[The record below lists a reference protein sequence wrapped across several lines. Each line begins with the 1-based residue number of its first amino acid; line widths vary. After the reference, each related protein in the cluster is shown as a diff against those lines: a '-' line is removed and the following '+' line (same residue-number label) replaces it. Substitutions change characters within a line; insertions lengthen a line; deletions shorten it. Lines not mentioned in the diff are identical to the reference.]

1 MSSLADLRYTPQEYY
16 AIEQRDPWKNEFLN
30 GVIRPMAH
38 VNRYHCLI
46 MGALI
51 CELSNQI
58 KDRPEQV
65 YASRLRFSV
74 PATGL
79 YTYPDLV
86 VVAGKSEYN
95 RAIPDTLTNPAVIVE
110 IVSPATEAYDRGEK
124 FWHYRRFSSLR
135 EYVLVVQDEPR
146 VECFLR
152 QNEDSDRWLF
162 SEFSGLDATALLVSL
177 GCDLRLGEVYADVE
191 FPSVVGAEPERIR

>member
-38 VNRYHCLI
+38 VSRYHCLI

-51 CELSNQI
+51 CELGNQL
-58 KDRPEQV
+58 KERPEQV

-79 YTYPDLV
+79 YTYPDV
-86 VVAGKSEYN
+86 VVVGGKSRYN
-95 RAIPDTLTNPAVIVE
+95 PAIPDTLTNPAVIVE

-124 FWHYRRFSSLR
+124 FWHYRQFSSLR
-135 EYVLVVQDEPR
+135 EYVLVAQDEPR
-146 VECFLR
+146 VEYFLR
-152 QNEDSDRWLF
+152 QEDDSRWMF
-162 SEFSGLDATALLVSL
+162 SEVSGLDATARLVSL
-177 GCDLRLGEVYADVE
+177 NCSLRLAEVYADVT
-191 FPSVVGAEPERIR
+191 FPSADEETERVR

>member
-16 AIEQRDPWKNEFLN
+16 TIEQRDPWKNEFLN

-51 CELSNQI
+51 CELGNQLRE
-58 KDRPEQV
+58 RPEQV

-79 YTYPDLV
+79 YTYPDV
-86 VVAGKSEYN
+86 VVVRGKSEYN
-95 RAIPDTLTNPAVIVE
+95 PAIPDTLTNPAVIVE
-110 IVSPATEAYDRGEK
+110 IVSPESEAYDRGEK
-124 FWHYRRFSSLR
+124 FWHYRRFASLR
-135 EYVLVVQDEPR
+135 EYVLVAQDEPR

-152 QNEDSDRWLF
+152 QNENGNQWIF
-162 SEFSGLDATALLVSL
+162 SETRGLDATARLASL
-177 GCDLRLGEVYADVE
+177 GCDLRLGEVYADVT
-191 FPSVVGAEPERIR
+191 FPSAGEETDRVR